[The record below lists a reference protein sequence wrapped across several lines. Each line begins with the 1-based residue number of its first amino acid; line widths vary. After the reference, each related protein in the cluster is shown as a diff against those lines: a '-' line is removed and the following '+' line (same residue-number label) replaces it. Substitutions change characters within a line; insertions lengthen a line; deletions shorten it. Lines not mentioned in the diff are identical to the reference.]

1 MLTSRTKKELTQ
13 LANDMASG
21 YSIVKYNHQLYLPVN
36 FRTRQIEQTLAPEDR
51 VWIPLP
57 MQQVLNLAGATSK
70 VMFYSEGEKSSFYGM
85 VEQAAKQEYATPGT
99 VLLNAGDALVELRA
113 DGKLHDPTLNF
124 CPYYI
129 AAPVNDDVDAKAAV
143 RATIVSWLDDSE
155 EDAESLLAHIATSLA
170 PHWSAVKYVL
180 LIGEGRNG
188 KSVLMKMIM
197 ALLGEHNVSHV
208 TRQDMSASKSTC
220 LDLQNRMANIVFDG
234 PASYL
239 KDSGPEKSLIAGEV
253 TPIRRLYSSLTT
265 PVQTNGLFIEGLNR
279 EPKTGDKSLAL
290 QKRLVRF
297 QFTKTYELDYQFE
310 HRMLSDETLGA
321 FLALLLEHY
330 VRQGDVHTK
339 LKPTVTATNLQ
350 LEQMH
355 TNSMPFQFVSWFDED
370 DALGAEGLIG
380 ELVSDVAIKFK
391 QWRLVEMGDINVWND
406 KDVEQMLTPL
416 FTTERKSKRINGRVR
431 KVRSITGF
439 SQQMS
444 QFITYLRGEEEA
456 DVTAS
461 DSGTT
466 LVDEVELLHGAAP
479 GAEG

>member
-1 MLTSRTKKELTQ
+1 MLTNRTKKELTQ

-21 YSIVKYNHQLYLPVN
+21 YAIVKCNHTLYLPVN
-36 FRTRQIEQTLAPEDR
+36 FRTLDIDQNLPPEER
-51 VWIPLP
+51 VWVPLTMP
-57 MQQVLNLAGATSK
+57 QVLDLAQQTSK
-70 VMFYSEGEKSSFYGM
+70 VMFYSDGEKSSFYGM
-85 VEQAAKQEYATPGT
+85 VEQAAKPAYSTPGT
-99 VLLNAGDALVELRA
+99 VLLVVDDALVELRP
-113 DGKLHDPTLNF
+113 DGKLHDPTLEF
-124 CPYYI
+124 CPSFI
-129 AAPVNDDVDAKAAV
+129 STPINNDEATKAEV
-143 RATIVSWLDDSE
+143 HATLVEWLDDSE
-155 EDAESLLAHIATSLA
+155 EDAESLLAHLATALA

-197 ALLGEHNVSHV
+197 ALLGSHNVSHV

-220 LDLQNRMANIVFDG
+220 LDLQSRMANIVFDG

-297 QFTKTYELDYQFE
+297 QFTRTYELDYRFE
-310 HRMLSDETLGA
+310 TRMLSPEILGA

-330 VRQGDVHTK
+330 VKQSEVHTK
-339 LKPTVTATNLQ
+339 LKPTQTATNLQ

-355 TNSMPFQFVSWFDED
+355 TNSMPFQFISWFDEN
-370 DALGAEGLIG
+370 DALAVEGLIG
-380 ELVSDVAIKFK
+380 EQIPDVAAKFK
-391 QWRLVEMGDINVWND
+391 QWRLTEMGDINVWND

-431 KVRSITGF
+431 KVRVITGF
-439 SQQMS
+439 QLQLA
-444 QFITYLRGEEEA
+444 QFIEYLRGEEEA
-456 DVTAS
+456 SDHAS

-466 LVDEVELLHGAAP
+466 LVDEAELLHGADASP
-479 GAEG
+479 AS